1 MHPHIR
7 WSQFLA
13 HQVGVFF
20 GHSVVSFLCPPGGR
34 IFWTIAWAVIGAKK
48 WAQKCDRPLG
58 KKTGPQ
64 EQGSTVHPQTGG
76 PIFLPT
82 RWAHFLDHRCLRRC
96 GTFCVWA
103 ASVLVAWV
111 VCRVIGFAF
120 VFGRFFRFAGGLG
133 PPGPGP
139 GPCAVGA
146 WFCSWGR
153 RGFAGREVGVAVW
166 GWGLGLDWVFGLGV
180 WGWGL
185 GLCLGFG
192 LRLGVGVVVG
202 VYVWV
207 WACGVGLGL
216 SLGWGSMACCQ
227 RGGVGACR

>member
-76 PIFLPT
+76 PIFCPPGGRIFWTTGACDVAELFACGLL
-82 RWAHFLDHRCLRRC
+82 RFWWRGLCAALLGSLSCSAGSFDLRAGSGLRALARAHVRSGLGSAR
-96 GTFCVWA
+96 G
-103 ASVLVAWV
+103 
-111 VCRVIGFAF
+111 
-120 VFGRFFRFAGGLG
+120 AGGVLRGGRLG
-133 PPGPGP
+133 LRFG
-139 GPCAVGA
+139 
-146 WFCSWGR
+146 
-153 RGFAGREVGVAVW
+153 VGVWVW
-166 GWGLGLDWVFGLGV
+166 IGCLGLRLGFGVGVWVCAWGLGCGWGLGLWLGFMFGFGLVV
-180 WGWGL
+180 WGW
-185 GLCLGFG
+185 
-192 LRLGVGVVVG
+192 V
-202 VYVWV
+202 
-207 WACGVGLGL
+207 
-216 SLGWGSMACCQ
+216 
-227 RGGVGACR
+227 